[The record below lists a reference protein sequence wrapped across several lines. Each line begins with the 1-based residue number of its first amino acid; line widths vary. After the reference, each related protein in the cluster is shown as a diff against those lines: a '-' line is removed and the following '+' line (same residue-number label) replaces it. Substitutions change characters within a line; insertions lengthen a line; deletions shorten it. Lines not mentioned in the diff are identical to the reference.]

1 MEKMAFHVP
10 QHHDCY
16 GFTYV
21 TSDTVTIHRAR
32 ARKPQPP
39 YGPIL
44 QPQKFITL
52 SNVKRFHA
60 AHIQTIAIA
69 AW

>member
-1 MEKMAFHVP
+1 MEKRAFHVP

-44 QPQKFITL
+44 QPQKFI
-52 SNVKRFHA
+52 RGAEIEAFY
-60 AHIQTIAIA
+60 
-69 AW
+69 